1 MQISLLLMEEIAKLF
16 AIMLMGYAVVKAGL
30 MKSSESKSISV
41 VMVYLVIPCVIIDAF
56 QVDYTADVK
65 KGLLLACVAAVLVHV
80 LFLILTTILKQALQ
94 LDTIERATVIYSN
107 AGILVI
113 PLVQDLL
120 GQEYVIYSSAY
131 IAVQLILIWTHCK
144 NMLCEEDRL
153 EWKKVFLNVNIIS
166 IIVGVILF
174 VCKIQLPSG
183 MQDVLDMM
191 NNMIGPIGMLLAG
204 MVIADVPLKTVFT
217 KKRNYVSTVL
227 RLVIYP
233 IFILILM
240 KMINTFAGVNDSK
253 QILLTVYIASIT
265 PACAT
270 VTSMA
275 QLYDKD
281 AAYASSLYVL
291 TTLLSNTQR
300 PANPHLIFCK
310 ENGYGFAGLYVL
322 LLVGRFCSLGI
333 VMYKFHI
340 LCCNIQVLTH
350 FFNSR
355 TWVTHFEAQENTFMR
370 FYRIFVDHFIGKRV
384 TTVNSKT
391 LQ

>member
-65 KGLLLACVAAVLVHV
+65 KGLLLACAAAVLVHV
-80 LFLILTTILKQALQ
+80 LFLILTTILKQVLQ

-233 IFILILM
+233 
-240 KMINTFAGVNDSK
+240 FAGVNDSK

-291 TTLLSNTQR
+291 TTLLSIVTM
-300 PANPHLIFCK
+300 P
-310 ENGYGFAGLYVL
+310 VM
-322 LLVGRFCSLGI
+322 VG
-333 VMYKFHI
+333 MY
-340 LCCNIQVLTH
+340 
-350 FFNSR
+350 
-355 TWVTHFEAQENTFMR
+355 EM
-370 FYRIFVDHFIGKRV
+370 FV
-384 TTVNSKT
+384 
-391 LQ
+391 

>member
-80 LFLILTTILKQALQ
+80 LFLILTTILKQVLQ

-166 IIVGVILF
+166 ERKYYFNHSRSDIVYQQNPVAF
-174 VCKIQLPSG
+174 RR
-183 MQDVLDMM
+183 
-191 NNMIGPIGMLLAG
+191 AG
-204 MVIADVPLKTVFT
+204 YHGYDEQYDWSDRYA
-217 KKRNYVSTVL
+217 
-227 RLVIYP
+227 
-233 IFILILM
+233 
-240 KMINTFAGVNDSK
+240 
-253 QILLTVYIASIT
+253 
-265 PACAT
+265 AC
-270 VTSMA
+270 
-275 QLYDKD
+275 
-281 AAYASSLYVL
+281 
-291 TTLLSNTQR
+291 R
-300 PANPHLIFCK
+300 
-310 ENGYGFAGLYVL
+310 NGYCG
-322 LLVGRFCSLGI
+322 CTS
-333 VMYKFHI
+333 
-340 LCCNIQVLTH
+340 
-350 FFNSR
+350 
-355 TWVTHFEAQENTFMR
+355 
-370 FYRIFVDHFIGKRV
+370 
-384 TTVNSKT
+384 
-391 LQ
+391 

>member
-80 LFLILTTILKQALQ
+80 LFLILTTILKQVLQ

-166 IIVGVILF
+166 IIVGAILF
-174 VCKIQLPSG
+174 ICKIQLPSG
-183 MQDVLDMM
+183 VQDVLDMM

-204 MVIADVPLKTVFT
+204 MVIADVPLKIVFT
-217 KKRNYVSTVL
+217 KKRNYLSTVL
-227 RLVIYP
+227 RLIVYP
-233 IFILILM
+233 IFVLILM
-240 KMINTFAGVNDSK
+240 KLIHTFAGINDSK

-291 TTLLSNTQR
+291 TTLLSIVTM
-300 PANPHLIFCK
+300 P
-310 ENGYGFAGLYVL
+310 VM
-322 LLVGRFCSLGI
+322 VG
-333 VMYKFHI
+333 MY
-340 LCCNIQVLTH
+340 
-350 FFNSR
+350 
-355 TWVTHFEAQENTFMR
+355 EM
-370 FYRIFVDHFIGKRV
+370 FV
-384 TTVNSKT
+384 
-391 LQ
+391 

>member
-1 MQISLLLMEEIAKLF
+1 MHSNL
-16 AIMLMGYAVVKAGL
+16 
-30 MKSSESKSISV
+30 
-41 VMVYLVIPCVIIDAF
+41 
-56 QVDYTADVK
+56 K
-65 KGLLLACVAAVLVHV
+65 KGLFLACTAAVLVHV
-80 LFLILTTILKQALQ
+80 LFLILTTILKQVLQ

-174 VCKIQLPSG
+174 VCRIQMPSG
-183 MQDVLDMM
+183 VQDVMDMM

-217 KKRNYVSTVL
+217 
-227 RLVIYP
+227 
-233 IFILILM
+233 

-291 TTLLSNTQR
+291 TTLLSIVTM
-300 PANPHLIFCK
+300 P
-310 ENGYGFAGLYVL
+310 VM
-322 LLVGRFCSLGI
+322 VG
-333 VMYKFHI
+333 MY
-340 LCCNIQVLTH
+340 
-350 FFNSR
+350 
-355 TWVTHFEAQENTFMR
+355 EM
-370 FYRIFVDHFIGKRV
+370 FV
-384 TTVNSKT
+384 
-391 LQ
+391 

>member
-56 QVDYTADVK
+56 QVDYTSDVK
-65 KGLLLACVAAVLVHV
+65 KGLLLACAAAVLVHV
-80 LFLILTTILKQALQ
+80 LFLILTAILKQVLQ

-131 IAVQLILIWTHCK
+131 IAVQLVLIWTHCK
-144 NMLCEEDRL
+144 NMICEEDRL

-166 IIVGVILF
+166 IIVGAILF
-174 VCKIQLPSG
+174 ICKIQLPSG

-227 RLVIYP
+227 RLIVYP

-240 KMINTFAGVNDSK
+240 KMINTFAGLNDSK

-291 TTLLSNTQR
+291 TTLLSIVTM
-300 PANPHLIFCK
+300 P
-310 ENGYGFAGLYVL
+310 VM
-322 LLVGRFCSLGI
+322 VG
-333 VMYKFHI
+333 MY
-340 LCCNIQVLTH
+340 
-350 FFNSR
+350 
-355 TWVTHFEAQENTFMR
+355 EM
-370 FYRIFVDHFIGKRV
+370 FV
-384 TTVNSKT
+384 
-391 LQ
+391 

>member
-80 LFLILTTILKQALQ
+80 LFLILTTILKQVLQ

-183 MQDVLDMM
+183 VQDVLDMM

-240 KMINTFAGVNDSK
+240 KVIAGVNDSK

-291 TTLLSNTQR
+291 TTLLSIVTM
-300 PANPHLIFCK
+300 P
-310 ENGYGFAGLYVL
+310 VM
-322 LLVGRFCSLGI
+322 VG
-333 VMYKFHI
+333 MY
-340 LCCNIQVLTH
+340 
-350 FFNSR
+350 
-355 TWVTHFEAQENTFMR
+355 EM
-370 FYRIFVDHFIGKRV
+370 FV
-384 TTVNSKT
+384 
-391 LQ
+391 